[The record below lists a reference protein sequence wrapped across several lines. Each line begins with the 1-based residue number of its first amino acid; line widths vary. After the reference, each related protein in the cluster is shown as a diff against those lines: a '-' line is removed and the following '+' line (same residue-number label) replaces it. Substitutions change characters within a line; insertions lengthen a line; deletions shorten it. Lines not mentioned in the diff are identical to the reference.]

1 MRSEERR
8 LPIDRPEK
16 NQSFGR
22 IAFTFFLLALILLL
36 SYEGLRP
43 PSPKP
48 TSAPAQEFSGERARE
63 VLHRLVGD
71 GVPHPTGS
79 AHDDIVRARV
89 MDEFTRIGYEPQ
101 VQTGF
106 ACDEYGDCA
115 TVKNVLARIDGSTSG
130 SAVLL
135 AAHYDS
141 VPAGPGA
148 FDDGAGAATVLE
160 IARAYKSLPAPKN
173 SIIFLIDD
181 GEEAGLLG
189 ARVFVEQH
197 PWAKEVRVVVNVDD
211 RGTSGPSLMYETGDA
226 NEWAARIYSQHASR
240 PAANSIF
247 YFAYKQ
253 LPSDTDFTIF
263 KAAGYQGLNFAAI
276 GDAAQYHTPR
286 DDFENADTSTI
297 QHHGDNALSSVRA
310 FAETDIAAPHE
321 NAAAY
326 FDIFERWT
334 LMWPV
339 RVSLKIALGSAFLLL
354 LEIAWL
360 IYRKNLTLWRW
371 WWGCVS
377 WVLTVAATGAVAW
390 ILQFALRK
398 LGAESVDWVAHSLP
412 LQFVFWSLAITMVCF
427 FAERFAA
434 RAGALGLWA
443 GVWTCWAALGIVAAA
458 RAPSV
463 SYLFQ
468 VATVAAALGA
478 LAFVFRP
485 TGSTRGLDFASI
497 LPLVAVAVAGFGAAL
512 LLYPGFGNP
521 ILPIIAVV
529 VAWLLTPIAPICAG
543 LRRARVFP
551 RVALPG
557 LAIALILGAGF
568 LAVVV
573 PAFSAKSPE
582 HVNLEYVQDS
592 DSGKSQWVVYPAS
605 GRLPEPIRLA
615 TNFTRQNGG
624 PFPWNGGPSF
634 LANAPHLDLPPPT
647 FTILGSSEAPGKR
660 TYRALL
666 RSERGASR
674 AAILFPADS
683 GVESVQMEG
692 QPLSP
697 QSQRLRQEANGWYAY
712 FCETMPTKG
721 IELTFG
727 LPAGK
732 SVQVYAVDTS
742 FTLPLEG
749 MFLLKSRPLTAAPYQ
764 DGDRTIVVRHVELLP

>member
-1 MRSEERR
+1 LPTER
-8 LPIDRPEK
+8 PVK
-16 NQSFGR
+16 NDSFGR
-22 IAFTFFLLALILLL
+22 TTFTFLLLALILLL

-43 PSPKP
+43 PAPKP
-48 TSAPAQEFSGERARE
+48 TSAPAQEFSAERARA
-63 VLHRLVGD
+63 VLQRLVGD

-79 AHDDIVRARV
+79 AHNDLVRGRV
-89 MDEFTRIGYEPQ
+89 VEEFIRAGYEPQ
-101 VQTGF
+101 IQNGF

-115 TVKNVLARIDGSTSG
+115 LVKNVVARLDGRTSG
-130 SAVLL
+130 PAVLL

-160 IARAYKSLPAPKN
+160 IAHAYKSLPAPKN
-173 SIIFLIDD
+173 SIVFLIDD

-189 ARVFVEQH
+189 ARVFVEHH
-197 PWAKEVRVVVNVDD
+197 PWAKDIRAVVNVDN

-226 NEWAARIYSQHASR
+226 NQWATRLYTQHASR
-240 PAANSIF
+240 PATNSIF
-247 YFAYKQ
+247 YFAYKH
-253 LPSDTDFTIF
+253 LPWETDFTIF
-263 KAAGYQGLNFAAI
+263 RAAGYQGLNFAAI
-276 GDAAQYHTPR
+276 GDAAQHHTPR
-286 DDFENADTSTI
+286 DDFENANTSTI

-310 FAETDIAAPHE
+310 FAETEITEPPE
-321 NAAAY
+321 NTAAY

-334 LMWPV
+334 LAWPV
-339 RVSLKIALGSAFLLL
+339 RMSLKIALGSAFLLL

-360 IYRKNLTLWRW
+360 IYKKNLTWPRW
-371 WWGCVS
+371 FWGCVS
-377 WVLTVAATGAVAW
+377 WLVTLVATGAVAW
-390 ILQFALRK
+390 IFQVALRK

-412 LQFVFWSLAITMVCF
+412 LQLVFWSVAITIACF
-427 FAERFAA
+427 CAARFAP
-434 RAGALGLWA
+434 RADAIGLWA
-443 GVWTCWAALGIVAAA
+443 GVWTCWAVLGIFMAS
-458 RAPSV
+458 RAPAV
-463 SYLFQ
+463 SYIFQ
-468 VATVAAALGA
+468 VATVTAGLAA
-478 LAFVFRP
+478 LAFVFRRA
-485 TGSTRGLDFASI
+485 GSTSGLDFASI
-497 LPLVAVAVAGFGAAL
+497 LPLVAVAVAGFGATL

-521 ILPIIAVV
+521 ILPVISIV
-529 VAWLLTPIAPICAG
+529 VAALLTPLAPICAG
-543 LRRARVFP
+543 LRQSRGLP
-551 RVALPG
+551 RIASYG
-557 LAIALILGAGF
+557 LAVALILGTAF

-624 PFPWNGGPSF
+624 PFPWIPGTLF

-647 FTILGSSEAPGKR
+647 FTILESSELPGKR
-660 TYRALL
+660 QYRALL

-674 AAILFPADS
+674 ASVLFPGDS

-692 QPLSP
+692 QILQLQSP
-697 QSQRLRQEANGWYAY
+697 RMRQESNGWYAY
-712 FCETMPTKG
+712 LCETMPVKG
-721 IELTFG
+721 IELSFT

-732 SVQVYAVDTS
+732 PVQVYAVDTS

-764 DGDRTIVVRHVELLP
+764 DGDRTAVVRHVELLP